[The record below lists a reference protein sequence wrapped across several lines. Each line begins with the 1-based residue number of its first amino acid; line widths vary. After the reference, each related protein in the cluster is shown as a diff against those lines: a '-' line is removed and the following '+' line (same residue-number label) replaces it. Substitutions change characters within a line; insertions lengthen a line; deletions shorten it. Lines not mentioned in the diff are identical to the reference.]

1 MYRILVADDDK
12 EIADSIRIYLEE
24 DGYEV
29 VVCEDGI
36 QVLEAVKKQEIH
48 LILLDIMMPKLDGLG
63 VIREIRK
70 TSGVP
75 ILFIS
80 AKSQA
85 TDKIMG
91 LNLGADDY
99 ITKPFE
105 PLELLAR
112 VKSNL
117 RRYTQF
123 ENKQEKNAIVID
135 GLVIDD
141 KTKEVEVDGEPI
153 KLTPIEY
160 NLLYFL
166 AKNRGQV
173 FSIKQIYE
181 NVWKESFDG
190 YEKKVVVHISH
201 IREKIE
207 INPKEPHYL
216 KAVWGLGYKIWK
228 CPFGTRFKLDKNVH
242 FRAGCKEEK
251 RGGIW
256 RKE

>member
-1 MYRILVADDDK
+1 MYHIVVADDEKDIS
-12 EIADSIRIYLEE
+12 EAIRIYLEE
-24 DGYEV
+24 EGYEV
-29 VVCEDGI
+29 TQCKNGQE
-36 QVLEAVKKQEIH
+36 VLETLKKQEVH
-48 LILLDIMMPKLDGLG
+48 LILLDVMMPKLDG
-63 VIREIRK
+63 ISTARAIRK
-70 TSGVP
+70 ISSVP

-80 AKSQA
+80 AKTQS

-91 LNLGADDY
+91 LNVGADDY

-117 RRYTQF
+117 RRYLQLGNLAQS
-123 ENKQEKNAIVID
+123 EDLKIE
-135 GLVIDD
+135 GLTIND
-141 KTKEVEVDGEPI
+141 KTKEVKVDGELI

-166 AKNRGQV
+166 AQHKGQV

-181 NVWKESFDG
+181 NVWKEPFDG

-207 INPKEPHYL
+207 INPKEPKYL
-216 KAVWGLGYKIWK
+216 KAIWGLGYKMEN
-228 CPFGTRFKLDKNVH
+228 L
-242 FRAGCKEEK
+242 
-251 RGGIW
+251 
-256 RKE
+256 